1 MPARACD
8 VTGFPTMAA
17 QGPRGLSHVKL
28 RHTGL
33 FAGFGVEA
41 LGAISG
47 ARLFKAFLQ
56 RTSGLYAA
64 FHFSLA
70 LLNTYRPC
78 IALEGVL
85 ARLHNFGFVACAI
98 M

>member
-41 LGAISG
+41 LGA
-47 ARLFKAFLQ
+47 LYKASCFT
-56 RTSGLYAA
+56 TSGLYAA

-70 LLNTYRPC
+70 LLNTCRPC